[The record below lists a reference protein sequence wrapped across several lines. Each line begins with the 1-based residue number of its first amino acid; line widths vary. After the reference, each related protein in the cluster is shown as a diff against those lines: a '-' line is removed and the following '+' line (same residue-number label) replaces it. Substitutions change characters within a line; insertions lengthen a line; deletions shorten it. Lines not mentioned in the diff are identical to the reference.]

1 MNKEI
6 YELLKDKKRL
16 KEEKLFIVDTE
27 KILKEVLENN
37 LEIKYFLY
45 SESAKDILELLP
57 QNKKRDALKVKE
69 SYINK
74 FSVVDS
80 HQGFIAVVRAKNNEI
95 VDLKGIDK
103 LVLLDTIQE
112 PSNLGAIIRSGIAF
126 GFANFLLLNCAYLY
140 NEKVIRASAG
150 AVFQCRYKN
159 IEINEIDRLKAEYQI
174 IATSSKNGLNLKKIK
189 EKIKNKFIIVLGN
202 EGRGINKV
210 IEEKADL
217 KISIE
222 LKKEIESLN
231 VAAASAIIFYELTN
245 F

>member
-57 QNKKRDALKVKE
+57 QNKKRDALKVKG

-95 VDLKGIDK
+95 GDLKGIDK

-159 IEINEIDRLKAEYQI
+159 IEIKEIDRLKAEYQI

>member
-37 LEIKYFLY
+37 LEIRYFLY
-45 SESAKDILELLP
+45 CESAKDILELLP

-95 VDLKGIDK
+95 GDLKGIDK

-159 IEINEIDRLKAEYQI
+159 IEIKEIDRLKAEYQI

-231 VAAASAIIFYELTN
+231 VAVASAIIFYELTN

>member
-1 MNKEI
+1 VNKEI

-95 VDLKGIDK
+95 GDLKGIDK

-159 IEINEIDRLKAEYQI
+159 IEIKEIDRLKAEYQI

-231 VAAASAIIFYELTN
+231 VAVASAIIFYELTN

>member
-16 KEEKLFIVDTE
+16 KEQKLFIVDTE

-45 SESAKDILELLP
+45 SENAKDIIELLP
-57 QNKKRDALKVKE
+57 HNKKKNALKIKE

-80 HQGFIAVVRAKNNEI
+80 HQGFLAVVKEGDNEI
-95 VDLKGIDK
+95 GDFEKIDK

-126 GFANFLLLNCAYLY
+126 GFENFLLINCAYLY

-150 AVFQCRYKN
+150 AVFQCKYR
-159 IEINEIDRLKAEYQI
+159 EIKYDEIDRLKEKYQI
-174 IATSSKNGLNLKKIK
+174 ITTSSKDGLNLKKVK
-189 EKIKNKFIIVLGN
+189 EKLKNKFILVLGN
-202 EGRGINKV
+202 EGRGINSS
-210 IEEKADL
+210 IEEKSDL
-217 KISIE
+217 KICIE
-222 LKKEIESLN
+222 LKKRIESLN
-231 VAAASAIIFYELTN
+231 VAVAAAIIFYELTS
-245 F
+245 

>member
-1 MNKEI
+1 VNKEI

-95 VDLKGIDK
+95 GDLKGIDK

-159 IEINEIDRLKAEYQI
+159 IEIKEIDRLKAEYQI

>member
-95 VDLKGIDK
+95 GDLKGIDK

-159 IEINEIDRLKAEYQI
+159 IEIKEIDRLKAEYQI